1 MSGCKGLRP
10 WRGQTYVPQRAR
22 KKGYWSNTL
31 NNSTRRFYWTSHYVT
46 IPSPNSEGLQHAV
59 LKKGVTT
66 TTTRKVISMMTMT
79 IIMMMSKT
87 NKNFNTRITYVKF
100 SLPVLCPP
108 LTFSVGCHMLV
119 PTVFVY
125 TSSWLSYTILIWTVI
140 KKNEKTKTK
149 INYLFHVIENN
160 CQRSLMGLRS
170 IHNYS
175 ITI

>member
-1 MSGCKGLRP
+1 
-10 WRGQTYVPQRAR
+10 
-22 KKGYWSNTL
+22 
-31 NNSTRRFYWTSHYVT
+31 
-46 IPSPNSEGLQHAV
+46 
-59 LKKGVTT
+59 
-66 TTTRKVISMMTMT
+66 MTMT
-79 IIMMMSKT
+79 IITMMRKT
-87 NKNFNTRITYVKF
+87 NKNFNTHITYVEF
-100 SLPVLCPP
+100 SLSVLCPP

-119 PTVFVY
+119 PAVFVY

-175 ITI
+175 ITIYFINDAWVNIYTKTFSNTWSLATTRKSSLTIGGYQVKHWGTALCSILSELMRRRSSVLLFRRSYST